1 MYDNTLDGISE
12 AAAAQI
18 ELINKRLP
26 AYLVHAA
33 MAGAYIGLGI
43 LLIFA
48 LGTPMVGTP
57 LEPIRGVVMA
67 AMFGIAL
74 SLVLM
79 AGSEL
84 FTGNAMIMGVGA
96 LEGRTGWGALG
107 KVWAWSWIGNLFG
120 SLLVAA
126 MAAWGGVFSDP
137 TLVYAVAE
145 TKMTLSPLELFIQGV
160 FCNWL
165 VVLAVWSNFRL
176 DNAIAKLVMVW
187 WCLLAFIG
195 TGYEHSVANM
205 TVLSLANFLS
215 ITSGQAAPAAVN
227 WGNWV
232 YNISIVTVGNTF
244 AGVVMMGAAYWYI
257 NESYKIDLSA
267 DEPLGGEGSF
277 SGADDD

>member
-1 MYDNTLDGISE
+1 MYDNTLDGVSE

-18 ELINKRLP
+18 ELIDKKLP
-26 AYLVHAA
+26 AYLIHAG
-33 MAGAYIGLGI
+33 MAGAYIGLAI

-57 LEPIRGVVMA
+57 LEPLRGVVMA
-67 AMFGIAL
+67 GAFGIAL
-74 SLVLM
+74 SLVIV

-96 LEGRTGWGALG
+96 LEGRTSWGALG
-107 KVWAWSWIGNLFG
+107 KVWVWSWIGNLFG

-145 TKMTLSPLELFIQGV
+145 TKMTLSPLELFIQGI

-176 DNAIAKLVMVW
+176 ENAIAKLVMIW

-195 TGYEHSVANM
+195 TGFEHSVANM
-205 TVLSLANFLS
+205 TVLSLANFLT
-215 ITSGQAAPAAVN
+215 ITTGQAGPAAI
-227 WGNWV
+227 NWV
-232 YNISIVTVGNTF
+232 NMAYNISIVTVGNTF

-267 DEPLGGEGSF
+267 DDSFGDEGNIAS
-277 SGADDD
+277 ADD